1 MHLKKPRK
9 NKPINNSKYQM
20 DKLLNIFLICNK
32 ELIPKIIKQVILEQL
47 QSRKNNS
54 IGPKSLFRIGWKP
67 SNNKEDFNNKKIN
80 KNNCKGQVKLE
91 ISHYLHLFNLSLNNQ
106 SNNLNQYR
114 LLYQTPKVSN
124 FSRRRHRQNKH
135 KNQYKSYQVRSQ
147 KKN

>member
-54 IGPKSLFRIGWKP
+54 IGPKSLFRIG
-67 SNNKEDFNNKKIN
+67 
-80 KNNCKGQVKLE
+80 
-91 ISHYLHLFNLSLNNQ
+91 
-106 SNNLNQYR
+106 
-114 LLYQTPKVSN
+114 
-124 FSRRRHRQNKH
+124 
-135 KNQYKSYQVRSQ
+135 
-147 KKN
+147 